1 MGNHWTR
8 AWTDGPEVTP
18 KADSKPTFD
27 PLLGFEN
34 GRKPRVLNATAEE
47 MEAVQ
52 VPQQNRGY
60 CGREFIVVSV
70 YLIFCYKR

>member
-1 MGNHWTR
+1 
-8 AWTDGPEVTP
+8 
-18 KADSKPTFD
+18 
-27 PLLGFEN
+27 
-34 GRKPRVLNATAEE
+34 

-60 CGREFIVVSV
+60 CGREFIDVSV